1 MIRLIYVSQAR
12 RDLTEADLENIL
24 ASARRHNTPLN
35 ITGILISHPN
45 GFMQCLEG
53 ERAGVEKVY
62 AAILC
67 DPRHSNIKTLS
78 YDEIDQR
85 LFPEWAMA
93 HVDLDDKATQGIL
106 AQHGLDSGRV
116 PHYMNAAEVLQF
128 VQEFSDHLALGAA
141 SQGAA

>member
-12 RDLTEADLENIL
+12 RDLTEADLSDIL
-24 ASARRHNTPLN
+24 ASSRKHNSRLN
-35 ITGILISHPN
+35 ITGILISHLH

-78 YDEIDQR
+78 YDEIDRR

-93 HVDLDDKATQGIL
+93 HVNLDKMAAQAIL
-106 AQHGLDSGRV
+106 ARHTLNGDDV
-116 PHYMNAAEVLQF
+116 PHYMDAPGVLQF
-128 VQEFSDHLALGAA
+128 VKEFSDHPGAAMTILGAA
-141 SQGAA
+141 